1 VCLQCYS
8 IVVFFELCVRWNGRV
23 VYLVA
28 VWHMIR
34 SVFCLR
40 SMLSMVLQH
49 WLTVADIRYLLILYR
64 SSICYLMG
72 KLFTHTH
79 TCALVTARMIWYS
92 VPQDGDAVWL
102 GVELHCTEFIVSLSL
117 GLWLSHVLFHAVW
130 RIVLLWCFDSDCF
143 PYHCPPVKKPYTFF
157 VLTEAYI
164 LGANCDG
171 RPGDIISKFQ
181 VDSWLSCVD
190 LQLCT

>member
-1 VCLQCYS
+1 
-8 IVVFFELCVRWNGRV
+8 
-23 VYLVA
+23 
-28 VWHMIR
+28 MIR

-157 VLTEAYI
+157 CVNWSLYIRCKLWWEAGWYNQQISSWFMTVMCRSSAVYLTTSSCSRYI
-164 LGANCDG
+164 TLH
-171 RPGDIISKFQ
+171 
-181 VDSWLSCVD
+181 
-190 LQLCT
+190 